1 MSAISPSFK
10 PAAWF
15 IVVGCAAAAVHL
27 GRVMA
32 LVGQLGAAPLL
43 ANVVGW
49 LVAFI
54 VSFSGHY
61 LLTFRGSQAPLARA
75 AGRFFLISAA
85 GFAVNELAYALAL
98 RWGGLRYDIT
108 LAALLVLIAVL
119 TFIASRRW
127 AFIGKP
133 APP

>member
-1 MSAISPSFK
+1 MNARSPHIK

-15 IVVGCAAAAVHL
+15 IAVGCTAAAVHL
-27 GRVMA
+27 GTVMV

-61 LLTFRGSQAPLARA
+61 LLTFRGSNAPLGRA
-75 AGRFFLISAA
+75 AGRFFAISAA
-85 GFAVNELAYALAL
+85 GFAVNEVAYALAL
-98 RWGGLRYDIT
+98 RWGALRYDIT
-108 LAALLVLIAVL
+108 LAGLLVFVAVL
-119 TFIASRRW
+119 TFVASRRW
-127 AFIGKP
+127 AFMGKP